1 MEKELI
7 KYVGTKAVSAA
18 PATRTEAE
26 KIIGRDIK
34 PAEGNDTDEGYL
46 VKYEDGYLSWS
57 PKNVFEKAY
66 QKAETYLDRML
77 IEKRELAERIKKLSV
92 KLNEE
97 GFEEKVGEML
107 YNTMKQQLEAMK
119 WYYSSLSTRIG
130 DAIQ

>member
-1 MEKELI
+1 MEKELV

-18 PATRTEAE
+18 PTTRTEAE

-34 PAEGNDTDEGYL
+34 PAEGNDTVEGYL

-57 PKNVFEKAY
+57 PKNVFEKVY